1 MSPIP
6 VYLIIGL
13 SLGEGRVYELGASEA
28 FVETGA
34 QIGVVLLL
42 LMLGLEYSPAELI
55 GSVRGNLP
63 AGIADL
69 VLNATPG
76 MLAGLL
82 FGFEPLAAVALA
94 GVTYISSSSIVAKLL
109 SDLGRLANRETP
121 TVLSIPV
128 LEDLTMAVYLLLLGA
143 LLVGISLSS
152 ASLGVLVA
160 VGAAVAVLVV
170 SVRLGP

>member
-1 MSPIP
+1 MRP
-6 VYLIIGL
+6 
-13 SLGEGRVYELGASEA
+13 
-28 FVETGA
+28 
-34 QIGVVLLL
+34 
-42 LMLGLEYSPAELI
+42 
-55 GSVRGNLP
+55 
-63 AGIADL
+63 
-69 VLNATPG
+69 
-76 MLAGLL
+76 
-82 FGFEPLAAVALA
+82 VALA